1 MTTDAQEHL
10 WQQEMHRDYC
20 SWVESINASNRASAH
35 ANGGHA
41 LITDP
46 ETGRQKMEGLRPG
59 EMVWFDVTDGPTSQG
74 GRCHFYGPG
83 WHGPFPKFGIV
94 EMLTA
99 GGPPTPEGC
108 LGAILDFKTEARSI
122 GARAAPRRDDD
133 GILQRLRT
141 EATPCRRRPRIPK
154 ETPQPRR

>member
-1 MTTDAQEHL
+1 MATDAEEHL
-10 WQQEMHRDYC
+10 WQQETHRDYC
-20 SWVESINASNRASAH
+20 SWVESINASNRANALIH
-35 ANGGHA
+35 GGPA

-59 EMVWFDVTDGPTSQG
+59 EMVWFDVTDGPASQR

-99 GGPPTPEGC
+99 GGPPTPEEC
-108 LGAILDFKTEARSI
+108 LDAILDFKTEARSI

-133 GILQRLRT
+133 GILQRLR
-141 EATPCRRRPRIPK
+141 AALHPK
-154 ETPQPRR
+154 PHR